1 MPDSPVSPNS
11 AGPVSVKPRVI
22 RNVASNWG
30 AYVLAISV
38 NFFLSP
44 YVVRHLGNTGYGVWT
59 LILSLTGYLGL
70 LDLGVR
76 GAVTRY
82 VAKFHS
88 QADHDNASNV
98 ASSAMLIFSSAGLI
112 AISASV
118 VFATLIVGRLRIPPQ
133 YLAASRIVLVVT
145 GLSIATSLVNG
156 VFGGIL
162 VGLQRFDLTN
172 GIEIANNL
180 LRTFT
185 IILFLHLGY
194 GIVTLA
200 FIQLG
205 FTLARLAA
213 NVGLARHLYP
223 ELRINPAF
231 ADRVGVKLIFS
242 FSIFSFLMH
251 VSASLIYAS
260 DNVVIGAFLPVSAV
274 TFYAIGGNLADY
286 TRTLV
291 AGISQTMTPLASSA
305 EAKQDRA
312 LMEKIV
318 LFGSRAGTMV
328 VLPIAL
334 TLMIRGSSFIGLWMG
349 PQYADLSGAV
359 IRILSLT
366 LLFWAANSVTGGT
379 LLGLSK
385 HKPIVPMLLAE
396 GVCNLALSI
405 FLIRRMGIVGV
416 AWGTVIPSIAST
428 LVFWPWYI
436 RRTLGIH
443 PVAYATSAWIRPG
456 IAIVPFALGS
466 YAVEH
471 YWPAGRLVVFLLQVT
486 ATLPLA
492 MIGYWM
498 FCLEQS
504 QRREFS
510 RKLLESFGR
519 VFARSQN

>member
-1 MPDSPVSPNS
+1 MNPKS
-11 AGPVSVKPRVI
+11 AKPRVI

-30 AYVLAISV
+30 AYILAMAVS
-38 NFFLSP
+38 FFLSP
-44 YVVRHLGNTGYGVWT
+44 YVVHHLGNNGYGVWT

-82 VAKFHS
+82 VARFHS
-88 QADHDNASNV
+88 QAAHGNASNV

-112 AISASV
+112 AFCTSV
-118 VFATLIVGRLRIPPQ
+118 VLATLIVGRLKIPPQ
-133 YLAASRIVLVVT
+133 YLAASRVVLVVT

-156 VFGGIL
+156 VFGGVL

-185 IILFLHLGY
+185 IVLFLHLGY

-200 FIQLG
+200 LIQLG

-213 NVGLARHLYP
+213 NFRLARHLYP
-223 ELRINPAF
+223 ELRINLAF
-231 ADRVGVKLIFS
+231 ADRAGVKLIFS

-251 VSASLIYAS
+251 VGGSLIYAS

-274 TFYAIGGNLADY
+274 TFYAIGGNLAEY

-305 EAKQDRA
+305 EAKEDRA

-349 PQYADLSGAV
+349 TQYADLSGAV

-385 HKPIVPMLLAE
+385 HKPIVPMILAE

-405 FLIRRMGIVGV
+405 FLVRRMGIVGV
-416 AWGTVIPSIAST
+416 AWGTVIPSMAST
-428 LVFWPWYI
+428 FLFWPWYI
-436 RRTLGIH
+436 RRSLQID
-443 PVAYATSAWIRPG
+443 PLRYAASAWLRPG
-456 IAIVPFALGS
+456 IAILPFAIAS
-466 YAVEH
+466 FAIEH
-471 YWPAGRLVVFLLQVT
+471 ILPATTLIVFFLQV
-486 ATLPLA
+486 ACLLPLVA
-492 MIGYWM
+492 IGYWLV
-498 FCLEQS
+498 CLDTEQRAEYS
-504 QRREFS
+504 QRFVT
-510 RKLLESFGR
+510 LFGR
-519 VFARSQN
+519 APAQE

>member
-1 MPDSPVSPNS
+1 M
-11 AGPVSVKPRVI
+11 
-22 RNVASNWG
+22 ASNWG
-30 AYVLAISV
+30 AYILAMAVS
-38 NFFLSP
+38 FFLSP
-44 YVVRHLGNTGYGVWT
+44 YVVHHLGNNGYGVWT

-82 VAKFHS
+82 VARFHS
-88 QADHDNASNV
+88 QAAHGNASNV

-112 AISASV
+112 AFCTSV
-118 VFATLIVGRLRIPPQ
+118 VLATLIVGRLKIPPQ
-133 YLAASRIVLVVT
+133 YLAASRVVLVVT

-156 VFGGIL
+156 VFGGVL

-185 IILFLHLGY
+185 IVLFLHLGY

-200 FIQLG
+200 LIQLG

-213 NVGLARHLYP
+213 NFRLARHLYP
-223 ELRINPAF
+223 ELRINLAF
-231 ADRVGVKLIFS
+231 ADRAGVKLIFS

-251 VSASLIYAS
+251 VGGSLIYAS

-274 TFYAIGGNLADY
+274 TFYAIGGNLAEY

-305 EAKQDRA
+305 EAKEDRA

-349 PQYADLSGAV
+349 TQYADLSGAV

-385 HKPIVPMLLAE
+385 HKPIVPMILAE

-405 FLIRRMGIVGV
+405 FLVRRMGIVGV
-416 AWGTVIPSIAST
+416 AWGTVIPSMAST
-428 LVFWPWYI
+428 FLFWPWYI
-436 RRTLGIH
+436 RRSLQID
-443 PVAYATSAWIRPG
+443 PLRYAASAWLRPG
-456 IAIVPFALGS
+456 IAILPFAIAS
-466 YAVEH
+466 FAIEH
-471 YWPAGRLVVFLLQVT
+471 ILPATTLIVFFLQV
-486 ATLPLA
+486 ACLLPLVA
-492 MIGYWM
+492 IGYWLV
-498 FCLEQS
+498 CLDTEQRAEYS
-504 QRREFS
+504 QRFVT
-510 RKLLESFGR
+510 LFGR
-519 VFARSQN
+519 APAQE

>member
-1 MPDSPVSPNS
+1 MPRPPVNPKS
-11 AGPVSVKPRVI
+11 AKPRVI

-30 AYVLAISV
+30 AYILAMAVS
-38 NFFLSP
+38 FFLSP
-44 YVVRHLGNTGYGVWT
+44 YVVHHLGNNGYGVWT

-82 VAKFHS
+82 VARFHS
-88 QADHDNASNV
+88 QAAHGNASNV

-112 AISASV
+112 AFCTSV
-118 VFATLIVGRLRIPPQ
+118 VLATLIVGRLKIPPQ
-133 YLAASRIVLVVT
+133 YLAASRVVLVVT

-156 VFGGIL
+156 VFGGVL

-185 IILFLHLGY
+185 IVLFLHLGY

-200 FIQLG
+200 LIQLG

-213 NVGLARHLYP
+213 NFRLARHLYP
-223 ELRINPAF
+223 ELRINLAF
-231 ADRVGVKLIFS
+231 ADRAGVKLIFS

-251 VSASLIYAS
+251 VGGSLIYAS

-274 TFYAIGGNLADY
+274 TFYAIGGNLAEY

-305 EAKQDRA
+305 EAKEDRA

-349 PQYADLSGAV
+349 TQYADLSGAV

-385 HKPIVPMLLAE
+385 HKPIVPMILAE

-405 FLIRRMGIVGV
+405 FLVRRMGIVGV
-416 AWGTVIPSIAST
+416 AWGTVIPSMAST
-428 LVFWPWYI
+428 FLFWPWYI
-436 RRTLGIH
+436 RRSLQID
-443 PVAYATSAWIRPG
+443 PLRYAASAWLRPG
-456 IAIVPFALGS
+456 IAILPFAIAS
-466 YAVEH
+466 FAIEH
-471 YWPAGRLVVFLLQVT
+471 ILPATTLIVFFLQV
-486 ATLPLA
+486 ACLLPLVA
-492 MIGYWM
+492 IGYWLV
-498 FCLEQS
+498 CLDTEQRAEYS
-504 QRREFS
+504 QRFVT
-510 RKLLESFGR
+510 LFGR
-519 VFARSQN
+519 APAQE

>member
-1 MPDSPVSPNS
+1 LPRPPVNPKS
-11 AGPVSVKPRVI
+11 AKPRVI

-30 AYVLAISV
+30 AYILAMAVS
-38 NFFLSP
+38 FFLSP
-44 YVVRHLGNTGYGVWT
+44 YVVHHLGNNGYGVWT

-82 VAKFHS
+82 VARFHS
-88 QADHDNASNV
+88 QAAHGNASNV

-112 AISASV
+112 AFCTSV
-118 VFATLIVGRLRIPPQ
+118 VLATLIVGRLKIPPQ
-133 YLAASRIVLVVT
+133 YLAASRVVLVVT

-156 VFGGIL
+156 VFGGVL

-185 IILFLHLGY
+185 IVLFLHLGY

-200 FIQLG
+200 LIQLG

-213 NVGLARHLYP
+213 NFRLARHLYP
-223 ELRINPAF
+223 ELRINLAF
-231 ADRVGVKLIFS
+231 ADRAGVKLIFS

-251 VSASLIYAS
+251 VGGSLIYAS

-274 TFYAIGGNLADY
+274 TFYAIGGNLAEY

-305 EAKQDRA
+305 EAKEDRA

-349 PQYADLSGAV
+349 TQYADLSGAV

-385 HKPIVPMLLAE
+385 HKPIVPMILAE

-405 FLIRRMGIVGV
+405 FLVRRMGIVGV
-416 AWGTVIPSIAST
+416 AWGTVIPSMAST
-428 LVFWPWYI
+428 FLFWPWYI
-436 RRTLGIH
+436 RRSLQID
-443 PVAYATSAWIRPG
+443 PLRYAASAWLRPG
-456 IAIVPFALGS
+456 IAILPFAIAS
-466 YAVEH
+466 FAIEH
-471 YWPAGRLVVFLLQVT
+471 ILPATTLIVFFLQV
-486 ATLPLA
+486 ACLLPLVA
-492 MIGYWM
+492 IGYWLV
-498 FCLEQS
+498 CLDTEQRAEYS
-504 QRREFS
+504 QRFVT
-510 RKLLESFGR
+510 LFGR
-519 VFARSQN
+519 APAQE

>member
-1 MPDSPVSPNS
+1 MPDSRMSLDTAKPNG
-11 AGPVSVKPRVI
+11 AKPGVM

-30 AYVLAISV
+30 AYVLTMGV

-88 QADHDNASNV
+88 QADHKNASNV

-112 AISASV
+112 AFSVSV
-118 VFATLIVGRLRIPPQ
+118 VFALLIAGKLNIPPQ
-133 YLAASRIVLVVT
+133 YLAASRVVLIVT
-145 GLSIATSLVNG
+145 GLSIAASLVNG

-185 IILFLHLGY
+185 IVLFLHLGY

-200 FIQLG
+200 LIQLG

-213 NVGLARHLYP
+213 NVSMARHLYP
-223 ELRINPAF
+223 ELRINPVF
-231 ADRVGVKLIFS
+231 ADRAGTRLIFS
-242 FSIFSFLMH
+242 FSIFSFLIH

-274 TFYAIGGNLADY
+274 TFYAIGGNLAEY

-291 AGISQTMTPLASSA
+291 AGISQTMTPLASST
-305 EAKQDRA
+305 EAKKDHA

-334 TLMIRGSSFIGLWMG
+334 TLMIRGKTFIGLWMG
-349 PQYADLSGAV
+349 PQYADLSGTV

-366 LLFWAANSVTGGT
+366 LFLWAANSVTGGT

-385 HKPIVPMLLAE
+385 HKPIVPMLMAE

-405 FLIRRMGIVGV
+405 LLVRRMGIVGV
-416 AWGTVIPSIAST
+416 AWGTVIPSMAST

-436 RRTLGIH
+436 RRALGIQ
-443 PVAYATSAWIRPG
+443 PLTYAVSAWVRPLL
-456 IAIVPFALGS
+456 AVVPFAVATYVTERYWGADHLLTFFLQI
-466 YAVEH
+466 AV
-471 YWPAGRLVVFLLQVT
+471 V
-486 ATLPLA
+486 LPLA
-492 MIGYWM
+492 LAGYWLA
-498 FCLEQS
+498 CLDRD
-504 QRREFS
+504 QREEYS
-510 RKLLESFGR
+510 RSISKSFVR
-519 VFARSQN
+519 AFARG

>member
-1 MPDSPVSPNS
+1 MAVS
-11 AGPVSVKPRVI
+11 
-22 RNVASNWG
+22 
-30 AYVLAISV
+30 
-38 NFFLSP
+38 FFLSP
-44 YVVRHLGNTGYGVWT
+44 YVVHHLGNNGYGVWT

-82 VAKFHS
+82 VARFHS
-88 QADHDNASNV
+88 QAAHGNASNV

-112 AISASV
+112 AFCTSV
-118 VFATLIVGRLRIPPQ
+118 VLATLIVGRLKIPPQ
-133 YLAASRIVLVVT
+133 YLAASRVVLVVT

-156 VFGGIL
+156 VFGGVL

-185 IILFLHLGY
+185 IVLFLHLGY

-200 FIQLG
+200 LIQLG

-213 NVGLARHLYP
+213 NFRLARHLYP
-223 ELRINPAF
+223 ELRINLAF
-231 ADRVGVKLIFS
+231 ADRAGVKLIFS

-251 VSASLIYAS
+251 VGGSLIYAS

-274 TFYAIGGNLADY
+274 TFYAIGGNLAEY

-305 EAKQDRA
+305 EAKEDRA

-349 PQYADLSGAV
+349 TQYADLSGAV

-385 HKPIVPMLLAE
+385 HKPIVPMILAE

-405 FLIRRMGIVGV
+405 FLVRRMGIVGV
-416 AWGTVIPSIAST
+416 AWGTVIPSMAST
-428 LVFWPWYI
+428 FLFWPWYI
-436 RRTLGIH
+436 RRSLQID
-443 PVAYATSAWIRPG
+443 PLRYAASAWLRPG
-456 IAIVPFALGS
+456 IAILPFAIAS
-466 YAVEH
+466 FAIEH
-471 YWPAGRLVVFLLQVT
+471 ILPATTLIVFFLQV
-486 ATLPLA
+486 ACLLPLVA
-492 MIGYWM
+492 IGYWLV
-498 FCLEQS
+498 CLDTEQRAEYS
-504 QRREFS
+504 QRFVT
-510 RKLLESFGR
+510 LFGR
-519 VFARSQN
+519 APAQE

>member
-1 MPDSPVSPNS
+1 MPKPPVNPKS
-11 AGPVSVKPRVI
+11 AKPRVV

-30 AYVLAISV
+30 AYILAMAV

-44 YVVRHLGNTGYGVWT
+44 YVVHHLGNNGYGVWT

-82 VAKFHS
+82 VARFHS
-88 QADHDNASNV
+88 QAAHGNASNV

-112 AISASV
+112 AFSTSV
-118 VFATLIVGRLRIPPQ
+118 VFATLIVGRLKIPPQ
-133 YLAASRIVLVVT
+133 YLAASRVVLVVT

-156 VFGGIL
+156 VFGGVL

-185 IILFLHLGY
+185 IVLFLHLGY

-200 FIQLG
+200 LIQLG

-213 NVGLARHLYP
+213 NFRLARHLYP
-223 ELRINPAF
+223 ELRINLAF
-231 ADRVGVKLIFS
+231 ADRAGVKLIFS

-251 VSASLIYAS
+251 VGGSLIYAS

-274 TFYAIGGNLADY
+274 TFYAIGGNLAEY

-305 EAKQDRA
+305 EAKEDRA

-334 TLMIRGSSFIGLWMG
+334 TLMIRGGSFIGLWMG
-349 PQYADLSGAV
+349 TQYADLSGAV
-359 IRILSLT
+359 IRVLSLT

-385 HKPIVPMLLAE
+385 HKPIVPMILAE

-405 FLIRRMGIVGV
+405 FLVRRMGIVGV
-416 AWGTVIPSIAST
+416 AWGTVIPSMAST
-428 LVFWPWYI
+428 FLFWPWYI
-436 RRTLGIH
+436 RRSLHIDPLT
-443 PVAYATSAWIRPG
+443 YAASAWLRPG
-456 IAIVPFALGS
+456 IAILPFAIAS
-466 YAVEH
+466 FAIEH
-471 YWPAGRLVVFLLQVT
+471 ILPATTLLVFFLQVACLLPLVAVGYWLVCLNT
-486 ATLPLA
+486 EQRTEYSQRFATL
-492 MIGYWM
+492 
-498 FCLEQS
+498 
-504 QRREFS
+504 
-510 RKLLESFGR
+510 FGR
-519 VFARSQN
+519 APAQG

>member
-1 MPDSPVSPNS
+1 MPELLVSPNS
-11 AGPVSVKPRVI
+11 AKPVSAKPRVM

-30 AYVLAISV
+30 AYVLAMAV

-44 YVVRHLGNTGYGVWT
+44 YVVRHLGNNGYGVWT

-88 QADHDNASNV
+88 QAAHHNASNV

-112 AISASV
+112 AFSTSV
-118 VFATLIVGRLRIPPQ
+118 VFATLVVGRLRIPPQ
-133 YLAASRIVLVVT
+133 YLAASRIVLVIT

-185 IILFLHLGY
+185 IVLFLHLGY

-200 FIQLG
+200 LIQLG

-213 NVGLARHLYP
+213 NVRMAHHLYP
-223 ELRINPAF
+223 ELRISPAF
-231 ADRVGVKLIFS
+231 ADRAGVKLIFS
-242 FSIFSFLMH
+242 FSVFSFLMH

-274 TFYAIGGNLADY
+274 TFYAIGGNLAEY
-286 TRTLV
+286 ARTLV

-305 EAKQDRA
+305 EAKEDRA

-318 LFGSRAGTMV
+318 LLGSRAGTMV

-349 PQYADLSGAV
+349 TQYADLSGAV

-366 LLFWAANSVTGGT
+366 LVFWAANSVTGGT

-385 HKPIVPMLLAE
+385 HKPIVPMILTE

-405 FLIRRMGIVGV
+405 FLVRRMGIVGV
-416 AWGTVIPSIAST
+416 AWGTVIPSMAST
-428 LVFWPWYI
+428 FLFWPWYI
-436 RRTLGIH
+436 RRALRIH
-443 PVAYATSAWIRPG
+443 PLTYAISAWLRPLL
-456 IAIVPFALGS
+456 AVAPFALATYGIER
-466 YAVEH
+466 YWRAEH
-471 YWPAGRLVVFLLQVT
+471 LLAFFLQITLV
-486 ATLPLA
+486 LPLA
-492 MIGYWM
+492 LAGYWLV
-498 FCLEQS
+498 CLDGR
-504 QRREFS
+504 QRGEYS
-510 RKLLESFGR
+510 RGISKSLVR
-519 VFARSQN
+519 VFARG